1 MEQLHVYRLSD
12 DSVPV
17 VVISWGPLPPP
28 GAWGSQPLRE
38 LIGVYDRLED
48 ARDAANRVRSVA
60 RPAAGSA
67 AASAP

>member
-1 MEQLHVYRLSD
+1 
-12 DSVPV
+12 

-60 RPAAGSA
+60 RPAEGSTS
-67 AASAP
+67 ASAP